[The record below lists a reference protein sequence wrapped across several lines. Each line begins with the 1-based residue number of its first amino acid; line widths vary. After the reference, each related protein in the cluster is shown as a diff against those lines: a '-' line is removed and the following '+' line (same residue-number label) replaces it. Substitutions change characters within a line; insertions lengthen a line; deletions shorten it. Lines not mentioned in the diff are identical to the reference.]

1 MARGYSYLVL
11 PEQTVSDAGDLVVY
25 SRDMDSETLGAADL
39 AAALISSDDPPPFE
53 LLNPEGG
60 APVLLIC
67 DHASRE
73 IPERLDGLGLTPETL
88 DLHVAWDIGAANVT
102 RRLAAKLDARAVLA
116 GYSRLVIDNNRQPGD
131 PTAIPEVT
139 DNIVIPGNQGL
150 SEADEVA
157 RRDALYWPYHRAVSD
172 GLAHLWRRGT
182 PPALFSVHS
191 FTPSMGGEDREWHV
205 GVLWNRDPRIAEPLI
220 YELRRRPEGLN
231 VGDNLPYSGA
241 DLAHSLDFHGGAAG
255 LPNCAVEIRQ
265 DLVDDDEG
273 AEQWA
278 GLLAD
283 CLKRILQID
292 DIHEVK
298 HY

>member
-25 SRDMDSETLGAADL
+25 SPAMDSETPGAADL

-53 LLNPEGG
+53 LLNPEGS

-67 DHASRE
+67 DHASHE
-73 IPERLDGLGLTPETL
+73 IPGSLDGLGLTPETL

-131 PTAIPEVT
+131 PTAIPKVS

-157 RRDALYWPYHRAVSD
+157 RRDALYWPYHRGRFGWPGPPVAPRHAAGPVLGPQLHAVH
-172 GLAHLWRRGT
+172 GRRGSRM
-182 PPALFSVHS
+182 A
-191 FTPSMGGEDREWHV
+191 
-205 GVLWNRDPRIAEPLI
+205 
-220 YELRRRPEGLN
+220 RRRIVEPGPP
-231 VGDNLPYSGA
+231 DRRA
-241 DLAHSLDFHGGAAG
+241 AH
-255 LPNCAVEIRQ
+255 I
-265 DLVDDDEG
+265 
-273 AEQWA
+273 
-278 GLLAD
+278 
-283 CLKRILQID
+283 
-292 DIHEVK
+292 
-298 HY
+298 